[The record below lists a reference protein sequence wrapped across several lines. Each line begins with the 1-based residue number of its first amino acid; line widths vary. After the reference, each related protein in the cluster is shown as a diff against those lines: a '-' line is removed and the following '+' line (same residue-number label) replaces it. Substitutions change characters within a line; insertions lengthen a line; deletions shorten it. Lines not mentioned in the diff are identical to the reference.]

1 MLKIKADKMKDLER
15 MGFVENFYPKNTYY
29 FMTNNIL
36 HFSIY
41 ENRTFNIRTKKGL
54 EIFYYLVKADMVEK
68 VVEDE

>member
-1 MLKIKADKMKDLER
+1 MLKIKADRMKDLKKL
-15 MGFVENFYPKNTYY
+15 GFVVNFYPKNTYY

-36 HFSIY
+36 HCSIY
-41 ENRTFNIRTKKGL
+41 ENRTFNIITKKGL